1 MSKHKVNFWC
11 PMDTVKVIDELAE
24 ADQRDRTSMLNRIID
39 FYLSHDDNQA
49 FISQVRAN
57 GKTKKKAGS
66 R

>member
-1 MSKHKVNFWC
+1 M
-11 PMDTVKVIDELAE
+11 IDDLAE
-24 ADQRDRTSMLNRIID
+24 ADHRDRTSMLNRIID

-57 GKTKKKAGS
+57 GKAKKKAGS